1 MGRNLFPRLQQTFVG
16 RKIAWRAQ
24 RMSRRRLLRGALSA
38 WSFQILS
45 GAPLKEVMFCLYNN
59 ETPHR
64 DQEIFLCIRM
74 ILEQRLT
81 NAGTN
86 LWHYIKGWWPWK
98 KYWPSEKWY
107 NFIKGRVSKR
117 NSYHPLY
124 AKFLLSP
131 LFFPRP
137 AGEKIFA
144 CTGLSEVFRKF
155 PNIVR
160 DHSKSRKR

>member
-1 MGRNLFPRLQQTFVG
+1 MARNLFPRLQQTFVG

-24 RMSRRRLLRGALSA
+24 RMSRGRLLRGALSA
-38 WSFQILS
+38 WSFLILS

-64 DQEIFLCIRM
+64 NQQIFLCIRM

-131 LFFPRP
+131 LFSRDQQARKSSLVRNYPKSSENSR
-137 AGEKIFA
+137 
-144 CTGLSEVFRKF
+144 TLSEIIQRVRKQ
-155 PNIVR
+155 
-160 DHSKSRKR
+160 